1 MRPYG
6 FQKELNY
13 ASHHRPHD
21 QAWLA
26 ACSRADHERLL
37 VGQHAVVAT
46 ARPALRRED
55 RPERPD
61 VPAGQERLAVPRSPP
76 RHAARLQ
83 YVVRK
88 PNTEPGDTVAGTP
101 AIPSPDSLSREALRW
116 HLSGAGGAFLIYRSK
131 RIRGFSAKTITLG
144 FLSESLI
151 RCVC

>member
-88 PNTEPGDTVAGTP
+88 PSTEPGDTVAGTP
-101 AIPSPDSLSREALRW
+101 AIPSPDSPLRRTFAGT
-116 HLSGAGGAFLIYRSK
+116 SGVSGAFLIYRSK